1 MDIMELGASLLS
13 QKLNVDLDTNSIAS
27 ALSGLL
33 SGADGQI
40 DLAGLVSSMSANADL
55 GSLVSSWLGDGANE
69 MLSAESVAG
78 IFGSDKL
85 AAFASQL
92 GVDNASAAEGL
103 AAVLPEMVDKASSGG
118 SLLDLAGGAGGLLG
132 AASSFFK

>member
-13 QKLNVDLDTNSIAS
+13 QKLGLELDTNSIAA

-40 DLAGLVSSMSANADL
+40 DLAGLVASMSANADI
-55 GSLVSSWLGDGANE
+55 GNLVSSWLGDGANE
-69 MLSAESVAG
+69 VLSAESVAG

-85 AAFASQL
+85 SAFASQL
-92 GVDNASAAEGL
+92 GIDDALAAGGL
-103 AAVLPEMVDKASSGG
+103 AEVLPEMIDKASSGG